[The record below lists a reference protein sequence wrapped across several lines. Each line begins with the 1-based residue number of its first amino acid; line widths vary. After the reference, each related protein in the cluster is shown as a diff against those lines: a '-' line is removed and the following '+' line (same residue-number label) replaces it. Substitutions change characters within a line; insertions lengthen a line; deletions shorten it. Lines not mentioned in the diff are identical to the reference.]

1 MGAGDI
7 CCNWHY
13 NNVVLISFF
22 FLIVLFKR
30 LLQVLK
36 YYIITRKFF
45 CFRTDRRK
53 KDQQPM
59 VAFRALVSFST
70 VKLHTFNFQTKLHF
84 AHFQIPSCT
93 LQKHRLSH
101 HMACWGLD
109 HIARVS
115 LCSAEAG
122 VHYNGKW
129 CVLFCSRPYLLYESA
144 DINEQ
149 ASFLP

>member
-1 MGAGDI
+1 MGAVDI

-13 NNVVLISFF
+13 NNCRTNRFLLLNCPLQTVVTSTKVTLLPASVSATGLTEEKKISN
-22 FLIVLFKR
+22 LWW
-30 LLQVLK
+30 
-36 YYIITRKFF
+36 
-45 CFRTDRRK
+45 
-53 KDQQPM
+53 P
-59 VAFRALVSFST
+59 LVSLST
-70 VKLHTFNFQTKLHF
+70 VKLHTFNFRTKLHF

-109 HIARVS
+109 HIAHVS

-122 VHYNGKW
+122 VHYNGEW
-129 CVLFCSRPYLLYESA
+129 CVLFCSHPYLLYESA
-144 DINEQ
+144 DINEH